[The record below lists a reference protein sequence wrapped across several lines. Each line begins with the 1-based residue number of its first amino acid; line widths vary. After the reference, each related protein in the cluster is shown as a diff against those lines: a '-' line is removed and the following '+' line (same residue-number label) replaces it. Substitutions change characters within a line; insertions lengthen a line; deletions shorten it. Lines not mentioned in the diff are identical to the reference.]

1 MKFLGFIL
9 HTLSKPT
16 LRKFC
21 TSWRKPLLPLARKP
35 LAASLLVNYFCH
47 AALGQGTNHPRM
59 PLASFLSRGLRE
71 SKSDNS

>member
-1 MKFLGFIL
+1 MKFLSFIL
-9 HTLSKPT
+9 HTLSKAT
-16 LRKFC
+16 GRKFC